1 MLFSFLVF
9 VVVSIAWVATLWFG
23 IAIDAGKWSNP
34 ALLAIHV
41 LPPLTLTLSW
51 WFWRRH
57 VKQKKI
63 QTLEEREKKAQAEQ
77 QASLEAARA
86 KHAQEMQTRRFSC
99 DCRTI
104 AISDLATN
112 GNGPLVLPEGPSV
125 SIDIVAADEKPTPA
139 AKNDPFDALEP
150 AIVKALGHVYEK
162 CGAAAVFPIYV
173 VPPAS
178 ASAVDVI
185 KRVREINEKLIAGMM
200 LPVKP
205 KAGTPSVLFLP
216 SGDSA
221 SNSVISLFENTPD
234 LPGAV
239 VLAFDSPLSQAAGLS
254 DDEDALE
261 QDTPLGKPSH
271 GVFAL
276 LFTNANLPAMLNA
289 VAGRRD
295 GVEEEHDSL
304 TPFWEKT
311 QQPTGNL
318 ALLTMASRE
327 LREELA
333 QLPVIARIHRA
344 ALGQTGKGKDRE
356 RVLELSRILTTLLE
370 RAQINAELIDVPFVS
385 EAAAGQADGKKDE
398 EEKAP
403 AGSRCEWLVH
413 NAGEPDRSGT
423 RLSAM
428 GSALLYFKIDRNLTE
443 MATNIVSKVGN
454 LGRATPI
461 GMLAIALVQAQG
473 KGAPT
478 LCAEFSEPDGIALA
492 FAVPAQ
498 AS

>member
-1 MLFSFLVF
+1 MLFSLLVF
-9 VVVSIAWVATLWFG
+9 IVVSIAWVATLWFG
-23 IAIDAGKWSNP
+23 IAIDAGKWSNLG
-34 ALLAIHV
+34 LLAIHI

-63 QTLEEREKKAQAEQ
+63 QTLEAREKKAQAEQ

-99 DCRTI
+99 DCRAI
-104 AISDLATN
+104 AIGDLAIN
-112 GNGPLVLPEGPSV
+112 GNGPLELSEGSSV
-125 SIDIVAADEKPTPA
+125 SIDIVTADEKATTV
-139 AKNDPFDALEP
+139 AKTDLFDALEP
-150 AIVKALGHVYEK
+150 AIAEALGYVYQE

-185 KRVREINEKLIAGMM
+185 KRVREINEKLIADMM
-200 LPVKP
+200 LSVKP

-221 SNSVISLFENTPD
+221 ANSVISLFENTPD

-239 VLAFDSPLSQAAGLS
+239 VLAFDSPLSQATGLS
-254 DDEDALE
+254 ADADAFK

-276 LFTNANLPAMLNA
+276 LFTNADLPTMLNA

-344 ALGQTGKGKDRE
+344 AFVQTGKSKDKE
-356 RVLELSRILTTLLE
+356 RVLELSRTFTTLLE
-370 RAQINAELIDVPFVS
+370 RAQINAGLIEVPFLS
-385 EAAAGQADGKKDE
+385 DAAGQADGKKE
-398 EEKAP
+398 GEEKAP

-413 NAGEPDRSGT
+413 NAGESGRIGT

-428 GSALLYFKIDRNLTE
+428 GSALLYFKIDRNPTE
-443 MATNIVSKVGN
+443 IATNIVSKVGN

-461 GMLAIALVQAQG
+461 GMLALALVQAQG
-473 KGAPT
+473 KGTPV
-478 LCAEFSEPDGIALA
+478 LCAEFSEPDGIAVA